1 MDDTNDLHA
10 FREGF
15 CEKAAEL
22 GVLPSELLMYKQSGL
37 TDFIPSAKDLVGAAK
52 DLGWAGV
59 VGGLLG
65 GGTAGALGS
74 YLYNKAKFEID
85 PEDSILP
92 DYGAVDEAKRLHL
105 LAKYRNAA
113 KLLRSGGA

>member
-1 MDDTNDLHA
+1 MDHTADLQA

-22 GVLPSELLMYKQSGL
+22 GLMPSELLMYKESGV
-37 TDFIPSAKDLVGAAK
+37 TDVVDAIKN
-52 DLGWAGV
+52 LGWTGAV
-59 VGGLLG
+59 AGLLG

-74 YLYNKAKFEID
+74 YLYHKAKFQLD
-85 PEDSILP
+85 PEDTILP
-92 DYGAVDEAKRLHL
+92 DFSAADEAKKLHL

-113 KLLRSGGA
+113 KLINSGAM